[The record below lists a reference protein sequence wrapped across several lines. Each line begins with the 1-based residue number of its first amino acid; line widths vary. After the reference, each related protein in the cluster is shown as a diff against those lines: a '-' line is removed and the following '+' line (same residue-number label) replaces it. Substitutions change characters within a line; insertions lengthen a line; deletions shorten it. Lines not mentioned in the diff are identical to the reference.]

1 MFLSKLGLCNPAFAE
16 EGENLFGVRVGNAGG
31 GWVQGL

>member
-1 MFLSKLGLCNPAFAE
+1 MFLSKLGLRNPAFAE
-16 EGENLFGVRVGNAGG
+16 EGENLLGVRVGDASG